1 MKKVFI
7 NDMIFESDGDYVI
20 GGFNTDQVD
29 RFQFA
34 DFYEA
39 LLSRLSRLID
49 EYLQEAMM
57 CRLTPTAII
66 NGKLGYENP
75 MEEAQK
81 DLGLVVFDNLKMES
95 PYNDK
100 QTIIDTILSN
110 DKMQSWVINLKEN
123 VKNYPESNIGNGII
137 NFSSKIDEH
146 TETYRDAKQF
156 TDETT
161 FEQFIEQ
168 ISTIEL

>member
-1 MKKVFI
+1 MEKVFI

-20 GGFNTDQVD
+20 GGFNTDQMD
-29 RFQFA
+29 SFQFA

-39 LLSRLSRLID
+39 LLTRLSRLID
-49 EYLQEAMM
+49 EYLDEAT
-57 CRLTPTAII
+57 LVNA
-66 NGKLGYENP
+66 KLGYENP
-75 MEEAQK
+75 MEQAHADIFQI
-81 DLGLVVFDNLKMES
+81 VFDNLNLES
-95 PYNDK
+95 PYKDK
-100 QTIIDTILSN
+100 QSIMNTILAS

-146 TETYRDAKQF
+146 TETYRNAKQF

>member
-1 MKKVFI
+1 
-7 NDMIFESDGDYVI
+7 MIFESDGDYVI
-20 GGFNTDQVD
+20 GGFNTDQMD
-29 RFQFA
+29 SFQFA

-39 LLSRLSRLID
+39 LLTRLSRLID
-49 EYLQEAMM
+49 EYIDEAT
-57 CRLTPTAII
+57 LVNA
-66 NGKLGYENP
+66 KLGYENP
-75 MEEAQK
+75 MEQAQN
-81 DLGLVVFDNLKMES
+81 DISEIVLDNLKLES
-95 PYNDK
+95 PYKDK
-100 QTIIDTILSN
+100 QSIMNTILAN

-146 TETYRDAKQF
+146 TETYKDAKQF

>member
-20 GGFNTDQVD
+20 GGFNTDQMD
-29 RFQFA
+29 SFEFA

-49 EYLQEAMM
+49 QYLDEAT
-57 CRLTPTAII
+57 LVNA
-66 NGKLGYENP
+66 KLGYENP
-75 MEEAQK
+75 MEQAHEDIFQI
-81 DLGLVVFDNLKMES
+81 VFDNLKLES
-95 PYNDK
+95 PYKDK
-100 QTIIDTILSN
+100 QSIINTILSN

-137 NFSSKIDEH
+137 NFSSKIDVH
-146 TETYRDAKQF
+146 TETYRLAKQF

-161 FEQFIEQ
+161 FEQLIEQ

>member
-20 GGFNTDQVD
+20 GGFNTDQMD
-29 RFQFA
+29 NFQFA

-39 LLSRLSRLID
+39 LLTRLSRLID
-49 EYLQEAMM
+49 QYIDEAT
-57 CRLTPTAII
+57 LVNA
-66 NGKLGYENP
+66 KLGYENP
-75 MEEAQK
+75 MEQAHDDIFQI
-81 DLGLVVFDNLKMES
+81 VFDNLKLES
-95 PYNDK
+95 PYKDK
-100 QTIIDTILSN
+100 QSIINTILSN

>member
-20 GGFNTDQVD
+20 GGFNTDQMD
-29 RFQFA
+29 SFEFA

-39 LLSRLSRLID
+39 LLTRLSRLID
-49 EYLQEAMM
+49 EYLDEAT
-57 CRLTPTAII
+57 LVNA
-66 NGKLGYENP
+66 KLGYENP
-75 MEEAQK
+75 MEQAHDDIFQI
-81 DLGLVVFDNLKMES
+81 VFDNLNLES
-95 PYNDK
+95 PYKDK
-100 QTIIDTILSN
+100 QSIMNTILAN

-146 TETYRDAKQF
+146 TETYRNAKQF

>member
-1 MKKVFI
+1 MEKVFI

-20 GGFNTDQVD
+20 GGFNTDKMD
-29 RFQFA
+29 SFQFA

-49 EYLQEAMM
+49 QYLDEAT
-57 CRLTPTAII
+57 LVNA
-66 NGKLGYENP
+66 KLGYENP
-75 MEEAQK
+75 MEQAHEDIFQI
-81 DLGLVVFDNLKMES
+81 VFDNLNLES
-95 PYNDK
+95 PYKDK
-100 QTIIDTILSN
+100 QSIMNTILAS

-123 VKNYPESNIGNGII
+123 VKNYPESSIGNGIV
-137 NFSSKIDEH
+137 NFATKIDVH
-146 TETYRDAKQF
+146 TETYQDAKIF
-156 TDETT
+156 TDDTT

>member
-1 MKKVFI
+1 MEKVFI

-20 GGFNTDQVD
+20 GGFNTDQMD
-29 RFQFA
+29 SFQFA

-49 EYLQEAMM
+49 QYLDEAT
-57 CRLTPTAII
+57 LVNA
-66 NGKLGYENP
+66 KLGYENP
-75 MEEAQK
+75 MEQAHTDIFQI
-81 DLGLVVFDNLKMES
+81 VFDNLNLES
-95 PYNDK
+95 PYKDK
-100 QTIIDTILSN
+100 QSIMNTILAS

-123 VKNYPESNIGNGII
+123 VKNYPESSIGNGIV
-137 NFSSKIDEH
+137 NFATKIDVH
-146 TETYRDAKQF
+146 TETYQDAKIF
-156 TDETT
+156 TDDTT

>member
-1 MKKVFI
+1 MEKVFI

-20 GGFNTDQVD
+20 GGFNTDQLD
-29 RFQFA
+29 SFQFA

-49 EYLQEAMM
+49 QYLDEAT
-57 CRLTPTAII
+57 LV
-66 NGKLGYENP
+66 NVKLGYENP
-75 MEEAQK
+75 MEQAHD
-81 DLGLVVFDNLKMES
+81 DLFQIVFDNLNLES
-95 PYNDK
+95 PYKDK
-100 QTIIDTILSN
+100 QSIMKTILSN

-123 VKNYPESNIGNGII
+123 IKNYPESNIGNGIV
-137 NFSSKIDEH
+137 NFATKIDVH
-146 TETYRDAKQF
+146 TETYQDAKIF
-156 TDETT
+156 TDDTT

>member
-20 GGFNTDQVD
+20 GGFNTDQMD
-29 RFQFA
+29 SFQFA

-39 LLSRLSRLID
+39 LLTRLSRLID
-49 EYLQEAMM
+49 EYIDEAT
-57 CRLTPTAII
+57 LVNA
-66 NGKLGYENP
+66 KLGYENP
-75 MEEAQK
+75 MEQAQN
-81 DLGLVVFDNLKMES
+81 DISEIVLDNLKLES
-95 PYNDK
+95 PYKDK
-100 QTIIDTILSN
+100 QSIMNTILAN

-146 TETYRDAKQF
+146 TETYKDAKQF

>member
-1 MKKVFI
+1 
-7 NDMIFESDGDYVI
+7 MIFESDGDYVI
-20 GGFNTDQVD
+20 GGFNTDQMD
-29 RFQFA
+29 SFQFA

-39 LLSRLSRLID
+39 LLTRLSRLID
-49 EYLQEAMM
+49 EYLDEAT
-57 CRLTPTAII
+57 LVNA
-66 NGKLGYENP
+66 KLGYENP
-75 MEEAQK
+75 MEQAQN
-81 DLGLVVFDNLKMES
+81 DISEIVLDNLKLES
-95 PYNDK
+95 PYKDK
-100 QTIIDTILSN
+100 QSIMNTILAN

-137 NFSSKIDEH
+137 NFSSKIDVH
-146 TETYRDAKQF
+146 TETYRNAKQF

>member
-1 MKKVFI
+1 MEKVFI

-20 GGFNTDQVD
+20 GGFNTDQLD
-29 RFQFA
+29 SFEFA

-49 EYLQEAMM
+49 QYLNEAT
-57 CRLTPTAII
+57 LVNA
-66 NGKLGYENP
+66 KLGYENP
-75 MEEAQK
+75 MEQAHEDIFQI
-81 DLGLVVFDNLKMES
+81 VFDNLKLES
-95 PYNDK
+95 PYKDK
-100 QTIIDTILSN
+100 QSIINTILSN

-123 VKNYPESNIGNGII
+123 VKNYPESYNIENGGNGIV
-137 NFSSKIDEH
+137 NFATKIDVH
-146 TETYRDAKQF
+146 TETYRLAKQF

-161 FEQFIEQ
+161 FEQLIEQ

>member
-1 MKKVFI
+1 MEKVFI

-20 GGFNTDQVD
+20 GGFNTDQMD
-29 RFQFA
+29 SFQFA

-49 EYLQEAMM
+49 QYLDEAT
-57 CRLTPTAII
+57 LVNA
-66 NGKLGYENP
+66 KLGYENP
-75 MEEAQK
+75 MEQAHEDIFQI
-81 DLGLVVFDNLKMES
+81 VFDNLNLES
-95 PYNDK
+95 PYKDK
-100 QTIIDTILSN
+100 QSIMNTILAS

-123 VKNYPESNIGNGII
+123 VKNYPESSIGNGIV
-137 NFSSKIDEH
+137 NFATKIDVH
-146 TETYRDAKQF
+146 TETYRLAKQF

-161 FEQFIEQ
+161 FEQLIEQ